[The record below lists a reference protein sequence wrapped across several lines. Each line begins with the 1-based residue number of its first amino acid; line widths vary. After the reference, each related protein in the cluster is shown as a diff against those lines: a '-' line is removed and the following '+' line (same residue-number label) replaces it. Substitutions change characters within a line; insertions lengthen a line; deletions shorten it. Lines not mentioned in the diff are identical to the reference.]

1 MVKKLPGTAVDPRNG
16 GKYELQ
22 SVNSKPLLIPDDV
35 KKKLSAEALIR
46 WEEFRSSPVAKT
58 LDPTDYLIAIRW
70 IEAVNR
76 SIILIREADEEPIVT
91 GSTGNSIANPLYKI
105 ADSQTVIAEK
115 CERQL
120 GIGPK
125 NRADLGVQLV
135 AGKPSLQ
142 QMNKD
147 FGLVASEEDPRTIQ
161 GE

>member
-1 MVKKLPGTAVDPRNG
+1 VKKPPGTAVDPRNG

-22 SVNSKPLLIPDDV
+22 SVTKKPLELPDDV
-35 KKKLSAEALIR
+35 RKSLRHEAIIR
-46 WEEFRSSPVAKT
+46 WQEFTSSPVARV

-76 SIILIREADEEPIVT
+76 SIKLTREADEEPVTT
-91 GSTGNSIANPLYKI
+91 GSAGQLIMNPKYRIAE
-105 ADSQTVIAEK
+105 AATVIAEK

-125 NRADLGVQLV
+125 NRADLGVQLID
-135 AGKPSLQ
+135 AKPSLDA
-142 QMNKD
+142 MNEQFKAED
-147 FGLVASEEDPRTIQ
+147 EEVDPRLIQ